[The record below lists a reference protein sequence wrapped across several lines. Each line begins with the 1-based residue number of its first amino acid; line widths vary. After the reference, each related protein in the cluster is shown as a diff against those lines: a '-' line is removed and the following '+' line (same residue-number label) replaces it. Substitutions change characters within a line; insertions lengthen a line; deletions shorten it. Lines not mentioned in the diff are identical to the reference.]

1 MKLDGLD
8 TPSVL
13 VDVDIMTANLDRL
26 AGYCREHRLNLRP
39 HVKTHKIPELAQL
52 QIMKGAVGVT
62 AAKLGEAEVMVDGGV
77 EDVLLAYPVYGEIKW
92 KRLVAL
98 ARRAR
103 ISVALDS
110 LAVAQGIS
118 RHAQEGGVRIPI
130 LVEFDTGMRRCGLT
144 IGREAIGTLERII
157 ELPALDYQGL
167 LIYPGHFLV
176 SWERRN
182 QLLTLENQQLS
193 HLLGLLD
200 DAGIPYP
207 VISASSTP
215 TAYMS
220 HQFENINEVR
230 PGTYIFN
237 DRNTVGCQAAVL
249 EDCAVSVLTTV
260 VSTSIPGKAAI
271 DGGSKTFS
279 SDKFLSGDG
288 VGFGHVMGDPGTV
301 VEYLSEEH
309 GHLVL
314 ANATRRYRVGHRVRV
329 IPNHVCPCI
338 NMHDRIYGIRKDEV
352 VIEWRVSARGA
363 VQ

>member
-279 SDKFLSGDG
+279 NDKFLSGDG

-314 ANATRRYRVGHRVRV
+314 ANATRRYRVGDRVRV

-352 VIEWRVSARGA
+352 VTEWRVSARGA

>member
-39 HVKTHKIPELAQL
+39 HIKTHKIPELAQL

-279 SDKFLSGDG
+279 NDKFLSGDG
-288 VGFGHVMGDPGTV
+288 VGFGHVMGDPGAV

-314 ANATRRYRVGHRVRV
+314 ANASRKYRVGHRVRI
-329 IPNHVCPCI
+329 IPNHVCACV

>member
-26 AGYCREHRLNLRP
+26 ARYCRDHGLNLRP
-39 HVKTHKIPELAQL
+39 HVKTHKIPELARL
-52 QIMKGAVGVT
+52 QVRKGAVGVT
-62 AAKLGEAEVMVDGGV
+62 VAKLGEAEVMADGGV
-77 EDVLLAYPVYGEIKW
+77 EDILLAYPVYGEIKW
-92 KRLVAL
+92 KRLAAL
-98 ARRAR
+98 ARRTR

-110 LAVAQGIS
+110 LEVARGIS
-118 RHAQEGGVRIPI
+118 KHAREGGVRIPI
-130 LVEFDTGMRRCGLT
+130 LVEFDTGMRRCGFA
-144 IGREAIGTLERII
+144 IGQEAIPVVERIA

-167 LIYPGHFLV
+167 LIYPGHFLTDP
-176 SWERRN
+176 ERRN
-182 QLLTLENQQLS
+182 RLLSIENRQLAT
-193 HLLGLLD
+193 LLD
-200 DAGIPYP
+200 LLDGAGIPYP

-220 HQFENINEVR
+220 HQFKNITEAR

-237 DRNTVGCQAAVL
+237 DRNTIGCQAADL
-249 EDCAVSVLTTV
+249 KDCAVSVLTTV
-260 VSTSIPGKAAI
+260 VSTSVPGKAAI

-288 VGFGHVMGDPGTV
+288 VGMGHVMGDPGTV

-314 ANATRRYRVGHRVRV
+314 ANAARKYRVGDRIRV
-329 IPNHVCPCI
+329 IPNHVCACV
-338 NMHDRIYGIRKDEV
+338 NMHDRIYGIRDDEV
-352 VIEWRVSARGA
+352 VTEWQVSARGA

>member
-39 HVKTHKIPELAQL
+39 HIKTHKIPELAQL

-279 SDKFLSGDG
+279 NDRFLSGDG

-314 ANATRRYRVGHRVRV
+314 ANATRRYRVGDRVRV

-352 VIEWRVSARGA
+352 VTEWRVSARGA

>member
-52 QIMKGAVGVT
+52 QVKKGAVGVT
-62 AAKLGEAEVMVDGGV
+62 VAKLGEAEVMVDGGV

-279 SDKFLSGDG
+279 NDKFLSGDG
-288 VGFGHVMGDPGTV
+288 VGFGHVMGDPGAV

-314 ANATRRYRVGHRVRV
+314 ANASRKYRVGHRVRV
-329 IPNHVCPCI
+329 IPNHVCACV

>member
-13 VDVDIMTANLDRL
+13 VEVDIMTANLDRL

-52 QIMKGAVGVT
+52 QVRKGAVGVT
-62 AAKLGEAEVMVDGGV
+62 VAKLGEAEVMVDGGI

-92 KRLVAL
+92 ERLVSL

-110 LAVAQGIS
+110 LEVAQGIS
-118 RHAQEGGVRIPI
+118 RHAREAGVRIPI
-130 LVEFDTGMRRCGLT
+130 LVEFDTGMRRCGLAIARES
-144 IGREAIGTLERII
+144 IGVLERIV
-157 ELPALDYQGL
+157 ELPALDYEGL

-176 SWERRN
+176 DPERRN
-182 QLLTLENQQLS
+182 QLLTLENRQLS
-193 HLLGLLD
+193 TLLGLLD
-200 DAGIPYP
+200 DARIPYP

-220 HQFENINEVR
+220 HQFDNINEVR

-237 DRNTVGCQAAVL
+237 DRNTIGCQAAGL
-249 EDCAVSVLTTV
+249 EDCAVSVLSTV
-260 VSTSIPGKAAI
+260 VSTSVPGKAAI

-288 VGFGHVMGDPGTV
+288 VGFGHVMGDPGAV

-314 ANATRRYRVGHRVRV
+314 ANAIRRYRVGDRVRV
-329 IPNHVCPCI
+329 IPNHVCACV
-338 NMHDRIYGIRKDEV
+338 NMHNRIYGIRDDEV
-352 VIEWRVSARGA
+352 VTEWRVSARGA

>member
-52 QIMKGAVGVT
+52 QVKKGAVGVT
-62 AAKLGEAEVMVDGGV
+62 VAKLGEAEVMVDGGV

-92 KRLVAL
+92 RRLAAL

-110 LAVAQGIS
+110 LEVAQGVS
-118 RHAQEGGVRIPI
+118 RHAREAGIRIPI

-144 IGREAIGTLERII
+144 ISRESIQVLERIA
-157 ELPALDYQGL
+157 ELPALDYEGL

-176 SWERRN
+176 NPERRN

-193 HLLGLLD
+193 TLLGLLD

-220 HQFENINEVR
+220 HQFDNINEVR

-237 DRNTVGCQAAVL
+237 DRNTIGCQAAGL
-249 EDCAVSVLTTV
+249 EDCAVSVLSTV
-260 VSTSIPGKAAI
+260 VSTSVPGKAAI

-288 VGFGHVMGDPGTV
+288 VGFGHVMGDPGAV

-314 ANATRRYRVGHRVRV
+314 ANASRKYRVGHRVRI
-329 IPNHVCPCI
+329 IPNHVCACV

>member
-52 QIMKGAVGVT
+52 QVKKGAVGVT
-62 AAKLGEAEVMVDGGV
+62 VAKLGEAEVMVDGGV

-279 SDKFLSGDG
+279 NDKFLSGDG
-288 VGFGHVMGDPGTV
+288 VGFGHVMGDPGAV

-314 ANATRRYRVGHRVRV
+314 ANASRKYRVGHRVRI
-329 IPNHVCPCI
+329 IPNHVCACV

>member
-26 AGYCREHRLNLRP
+26 ASYCRDHGLNLRP
-39 HVKTHKIPELAQL
+39 HVKTHKNPELAQL
-52 QIMKGAVGVT
+52 QIRKGAVGVT
-62 AAKLGEAEVMVDGGV
+62 VAKLGEAEVMADGGI
-77 EDVLLAYPVYGEIKW
+77 EDILLAYPVYGEIKW
-92 KRLVAL
+92 KRLAAL
-98 ARRAR
+98 ARRTR

-110 LAVAQGIS
+110 LEVAQGIS
-118 RHAQEGGVRIPI
+118 RHAREGGVRISI
-130 LVEFDTGMRRCGLT
+130 LVEFDTGMRRCGFA
-144 IGREAIGTLERII
+144 IGKEAIPVVERIT

-167 LIYPGHFLV
+167 LIYPGHFLKDP
-176 SWERRN
+176 ERRK
-182 QLLTLENQQLS
+182 QLLAVENRQLS
-193 HLLGLLD
+193 TLLD
-200 DAGIPYP
+200 LLNDAGIPYP

-220 HQFENINEVR
+220 HQFKNITEVR
-230 PGTYIFN
+230 AGTYIFN
-237 DRNTVGCQAAVL
+237 DRNTIGCQAADL
-249 EDCAVSVLTTV
+249 KDCAVSVLATV
-260 VSTSIPGKAAI
+260 VSTSVPGKAAI

-288 VGFGHVMGDPGTV
+288 VGFGHVIGDPGTV

-314 ANATRRYRVGHRVRV
+314 ANASRQYRVGDRVRV
-329 IPNHVCPCI
+329 IPNHVCACV
-338 NMHDRIYGIRKDEV
+338 NMHDRIYGIRDDDV
-352 VIEWRVSARGA
+352 VTEWQVSARGA

>member
-13 VDVDIMTANLDRL
+13 VDVDVMTANLDRL
-26 AGYCREHRLNLRP
+26 ARYCRKHGLNLRP
-39 HVKTHKIPELAQL
+39 HIKTHKIPELAQL
-52 QIMKGAVGVT
+52 QIKKGAVGVT
-62 AAKLGEAEVMVDGGV
+62 AAKLGEAEVMADGGI
-77 EDVLLAYPVYGEIKW
+77 EDILLAYPVYGEIKW
-92 KRLVAL
+92 KRLAAL

-110 LAVAQGIS
+110 LEVAQGIS
-118 RHAQEGGVRIPI
+118 RHAREAGVRIPI
-130 LVEFDTGMRRCGLT
+130 LVEFDTGIGRCGFDIAQES
-144 IGREAIGTLERII
+144 IGVLKRIA
-157 ELPALDYQGL
+157 ELPALDYEGL

-176 SWERRN
+176 NWERRN
-182 QLLTLENQQLS
+182 QLLELENQQLS
-193 HLLGLLD
+193 QLLSLLD

-215 TAYMS
+215 TAYFS

-237 DRNTVGCQAAVL
+237 DRNTVGSQAAGL

-260 VSTSIPGKAAI
+260 VSTSVPGKAVI
-271 DGGSKTFS
+271 DGGSKTFAN
-279 SDKFLSGDG
+279 DRYLSGDG
-288 VGFGHVMGDPGTV
+288 VGFGHLIGDPGTV

-309 GHLVL
+309 GHLDL
-314 ANATRRYRVGHRVRV
+314 ANANRRYRVGDRVRV
-329 IPNHVCPCI
+329 IPNHVCPCV
-338 NMHDRIYGIRKDEV
+338 NMHDRIYGVRDDEV
-352 VIEWRVSARGA
+352 VTEWQVIARGT